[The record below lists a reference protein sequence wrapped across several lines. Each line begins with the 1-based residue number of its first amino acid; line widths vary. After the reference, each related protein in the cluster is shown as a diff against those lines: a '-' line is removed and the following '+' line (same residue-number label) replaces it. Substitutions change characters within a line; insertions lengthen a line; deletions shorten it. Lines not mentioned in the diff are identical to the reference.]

1 MLKTLEKYGKKHST
15 NVFWIYKL
23 WQMIADGLTILRKAV
38 RGFIDDDCVTLSTS
52 ISYVFLLALVPFST
66 LTVYIISIV
75 QTWFFPIHVGWGQVV
90 KEIYTEE
97 MAQMIP
103 FISKEWLIKYVIEA
117 RAGLSFK
124 IINLLLLPIISGLLF
139 KTLEVSFRRIFRLPT
154 RHFLLG
160 QLLYAVGS
168 IFLVMFIFLV
178 NLIWGILEPLANHY
192 LNNINNYISSM
203 DLEPIQLEPIFVML
217 AHTISILVPILFF
230 WIATRIFLNVK
241 VRIRHILISGSVFS
255 LLWHSARSFFGFY
268 IAHVTRVNDLYGSLS
283 SIILILIW
291 IFYSAVVLLFAVEIM
306 NVLHN
311 HLYGEEHQR

>member
-1 MLKTLEKYGKKHST
+1 ME
-15 NVFWIYKL
+15 
-23 WQMIADGLTILRKAV
+23 A
-38 RGFIDDDCVTLSTS
+38 
-52 ISYVFLLALVPFST
+52 FLLGNFSVHALFG
-66 LTVYIISIV
+66 IISTV
-75 QTWFFPIHVGWGQVV
+75 QAWLFPIHVGWGQAV

-103 FISKEWLIKYVIEA
+103 FISREWLIKYVIEA

-139 KTLEVSFRRIFRLPT
+139 KTLEVSFRKIFKLPT
-154 RHFLLG
+154 RHFLIG

-178 NLIWGILEPLANHY
+178 NFIWGIFEPIANRY
-192 LNNINNYISSM
+192 LDIINSFISSV
-203 DLEPIQLEPIFVML
+203 DPAPVHLEPIFLVL
-217 AHTISILVPILFF
+217 THIISILVPIFFF

-241 VRIRHILISGSVFS
+241 VSKSHIMISGSVFS
-255 LLWHSARSFFGFY
+255 LLWHSARSSFGFY
-268 IAHVTRVNDLYGSLS
+268 IAHITRVDDLYGSLS

-306 NVLHN
+306 RVLN
-311 HLYGEEHQR
+311 SRPCGDEHHR

>member
-1 MLKTLEKYGKKHST
+1 MLKISEIYDKKIST
-15 NVFWIYKL
+15 NNFWIYKL
-23 WQMIADGLTILRKAV
+23 WQMIVESLTILKKAV

-75 QTWFFPIHVGWGQVV
+75 QAWFFPIHVGWGQVV
-90 KEIYTEE
+90 KEIYTQE
-97 MAQMIP
+97 MARMIP

-139 KTLEVSFRRIFRLPT
+139 KTLEFSFRRIFRLPT

-168 IFLVMFIFLV
+168 VFLVMFIFLV
-178 NLIWGILEPLANHY
+178 NFIWGILEPIVNHY
-192 LNNINNYISSM
+192 LNTINSYISSM

-217 AHTISILVPILFF
+217 AHTISVLVPIVFF

-241 VRIRHILISGSVFS
+241 VRIRHTLISGCVFS
-255 LLWHSARSFFGFY
+255 LLWHSARSFFGIY

-311 HLYGEEHQR
+311 RLFGEEHKR

>member
-1 MLKTLEKYGKKHST
+1 MIVETRVILRQAGKK
-15 NVFWIYKL
+15 
-23 WQMIADGLTILRKAV
+23 
-38 RGFIDDDCVTLSTS
+38 FIDDDCVTLSTS

-75 QTWFFPIHVGWGQVV
+75 QAWIFPIHVGWGQVV

-124 IINLLLLPIISGLLF
+124 IITLLLLPIISGLLF
-139 KTLEVSFRRIFRLPT
+139 NTLEVSFRKIFRLPT

-168 IFLVMFIFLV
+168 VFLVMFIFLV
-178 NLIWGILEPLANHY
+178 NFFWGILEPIANHY
-192 LNNINNYISSM
+192 LNAINSYILSM
-203 DLEPIQLEPIFVML
+203 DLEPIYLEPIFVML
-217 AHTISILVPILFF
+217 AHTISVLVPILFF

-241 VRIRHILISGSVFS
+241 VSIRHILISGSVFS
-255 LLWHSARSFFGFY
+255 LLWHSARSFFGLY
-268 IAHVTRVNDLYGSLS
+268 ITHVARVTDLYGSLS

-306 NVLHN
+306 NVLHSRLCGDEY
-311 HLYGEEHQR
+311 HR

>member
-1 MLKTLEKYGKKHST
+1 M
-15 NVFWIYKL
+15 KL
-23 WQMIADGLTILRKAV
+23 WYVIVETFTILRKAV
-38 RGFIDDDCVTLSTS
+38 RKFIDDDCVTLSTS
-52 ISYVFLLALVPFST
+52 ISYVFLLSLVPFST

-75 QTWFFPIHVGWGQVV
+75 QAWFFPIHGGWGQAV

-103 FISKEWLIKYVIEA
+103 FISREWLIKYVVEA

-124 IINLLLLPIISGLLF
+124 IINLLLLPVISGLLF

-154 RHFLLG
+154 RHFLIG

-168 IFLVMFIFLV
+168 IFLIMFIFLV
-178 NLIWGILEPLANHY
+178 NFIWGILEPIANHY
-192 LNNINNYISSM
+192 LNTINSFVSSINP
-203 DLEPIQLEPIFVML
+203 ESIHLEPIFLILTYV
-217 AHTISILVPILFF
+217 ISVLVPIFFF

-241 VRIRHILISGSVFS
+241 VSISHILISGGVFS
-255 LLWHSARSFFGFY
+255 LLWHSARIFFGFY
-268 IAHVTRVNDLYGSLS
+268 IAHITRVNDLYGSLS

-306 NVLHN
+306 HVLHSHPGSDN
-311 HLYGEEHQR
+311 HDR